1 MKELLKDP
9 EANKEILSA
18 HKVDTSNYEKEA
30 KQSEGQAKET
40 ASLDDASKTM
50 ENNCFL
56 LSLPLRHEQTVV
68 VEHKEPVMVGESS
81 EESGAG
87 TA

>member
-18 HKVDTSNYEKEA
+18 HKVDTSIMRKRQ

-40 ASLDDASKTM
+40 ASSDDASKTQLTQKKRM
-50 ENNCFL
+50 YHLNKPTKKTTWNRNQNR
-56 LSLPLRHEQTVV
+56 PQTEQQ
-68 VEHKEPVMVGESS
+68 
-81 EESGAG
+81 AQ
-87 TA
+87 TARV